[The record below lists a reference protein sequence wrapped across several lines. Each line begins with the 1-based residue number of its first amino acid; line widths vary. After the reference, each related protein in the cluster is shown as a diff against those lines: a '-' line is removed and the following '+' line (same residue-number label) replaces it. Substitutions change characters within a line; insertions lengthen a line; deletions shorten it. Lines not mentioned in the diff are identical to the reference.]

1 MRPDHHKEINAL
13 DKPHYGMEYALLKY
27 LIGVPA
33 SVKFT
38 NQHYCRDIMMN
49 HLSKFPRQMLFLF
62 SGICALLV
70 FAAPIKSFG
79 ATYYVATNG
88 SDSAPGT
95 LNAPFKS
102 FAQGV
107 GVLQPGDSLIIREG
121 IWTEQIRL
129 APLKKTGTPGNY
141 ITIAGYPGETVIIRY
156 ADLIEKGNGPINAR
170 GNLGYLVFENLVLDG
185 INSTNGTGWQI
196 RDGNHHFILRN
207 LEIRNFKYNGLYIS
221 ASDVQVTNCKIHD
234 QVSVSGLPGER
245 WYGIYFHDGLNGL
258 IEGND
263 IYNNPGGGI
272 QAYPGEISNLIIRNN
287 TLHHNNYLVTSA
299 VEGII
304 VFQGGTTRVTGVQI
318 YNNLIYLNG
327 EKQPFPGKS
336 GGIRVAN
343 GASST
348 KIWNNTIY
356 GNKGW
361 GINIQTGVSGPPGG
375 TVVQNNI
382 IFENT
387 AGQIIDAGSDSTLT
401 HNLTTD
407 PKFIKV
413 ESFNFKLQELS
424 PAIDAGIT
432 LSTVTTD
439 IMNFPRPYGSAYDM
453 GAYEV
458 GTSSSNSPTAP
469 QKLSIR

>member
-1 MRPDHHKEINAL
+1 MN
-13 DKPHYGMEYALLKY
+13 Y
-27 LIGVPA
+27 L
-33 SVKFT
+33 SRFS
-38 NQHYCRDIMMN
+38 H
-49 HLSKFPRQMLFLF
+49 QMLFLF
-62 SGICALLV
+62 SGICALFL
-70 FAAPIKSFG
+70 FSSPITALS
-79 ATYYVATNG
+79 ASYYVATNG

-95 LNAPFKS
+95 LSAPFKS

-129 APLKKTGTPGNY
+129 APLKKTGTPENY

-156 ADLIEKGNGPINAR
+156 ADLTENGNGPINAR
-170 GNLGYLVFENLVLDG
+170 GNRGYFVFENLVLDG

-207 LEIRNFKYNGLYIS
+207 LEIKNFKYNGLYIS
-221 ASDVQVTNCKIHD
+221 AHDVQVTNCKIHD

-272 QAYPGEISNLIIRNN
+272 QAYPGVISNLIMRSN
-287 TLHHNNYLVTSA
+287 TIHHNNYLLTSPI
-299 VEGII
+299 EGIL
-304 VFQGGTTRVTGVQI
+304 VFQGGNNRVTGVQI

-327 EKQPFPGKS
+327 DKQPYPGKS
-336 GGIRVAN
+336 GGIRVSN

-361 GINIQTGVSGPPGG
+361 GINIQNGAGGPPEG

-387 AGQIIDAGSDSTLT
+387 AGQIVNAGSDSTLT

-407 PKFIKV
+407 PKFVKV
-413 ESFNFKLQELS
+413 EASDFRLQERS
-424 PAIDAGIT
+424 PAIDAGVT
-432 LSTVTTD
+432 LSNVATD
-439 IMNFPRPYGSAYDM
+439 IANLPRPNGPAHDI
-453 GAYEV
+453 GAYEG
-458 GTSSSNSPTAP
+458 GTSSLNAPTAP
-469 QKLSIR
+469 QRLSVR